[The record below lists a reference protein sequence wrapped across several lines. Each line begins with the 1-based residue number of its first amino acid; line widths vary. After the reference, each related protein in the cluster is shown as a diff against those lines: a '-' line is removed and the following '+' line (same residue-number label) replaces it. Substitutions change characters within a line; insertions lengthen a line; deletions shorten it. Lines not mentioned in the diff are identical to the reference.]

1 MLIDRQ
7 GRSTPL
13 IGPGEF
19 RDIAMSPAG
28 DQLAYEQLDE
38 VAGTRDIWTL
48 DLARRQKT
56 RITSDAD
63 DDLAP
68 AWSRD
73 GRWIYFASNRGGRSA
88 MYRRAA
94 DGTGGDEIVMP
105 DSARAVPFHVSS
117 AQPADLHPPGSA
129 ARQRRLGGAARSPT
143 DVPGEQRT
151 FRASTWRENEPRFS
165 ADGKWIAYSTTDTGD
180 RHVYIERVDAPGP
193 RFQVSVRNG
202 REPFWRADGK
212 ELYYH
217 GPDRWL
223 MAVTLDL
230 STPTPVIGP
239 PRQLVQL
246 QFRGWDVRYH
256 VAPMPDGSAFVMNV
270 PVAGIDAAAPQLR
283 AELAHA
289 VGEAVNFQLPIT
301 NSQAGSPDASQ
312 RGWEVG
318 SWESGVDVERA
329 QSSGG
334 VSRCHGVA
342 CS

>member
-1 MLIDRQ
+1 
-7 GRSTPL
+7 
-13 IGPGEF
+13 
-19 RDIAMSPAG
+19 
-28 DQLAYEQLDE
+28 
-38 VAGTRDIWTL
+38 
-48 DLARRQKT
+48 
-56 RITSDAD
+56 
-63 DDLAP
+63 
-68 AWSRD
+68 
-73 GRWIYFASNRGGRSA
+73 
-88 MYRRAA
+88 MYRHAA
-94 DGTGGDEIVMP
+94 DGTGGDEIVMA
-105 DSARAVPFHVSS
+105 DSAGAVPFHISS
-117 AQPADLHPPGSA
+117 SNLLTFTRQD
-129 ARQRRLGGAARSPT
+129 QRRDNDVWVVPLGADGL
-143 DVPGEQRT
+143 PGEQRT

-230 STPTPVIGP
+230 SKPTPVIGP

-256 VAPMPDGSAFVMNV
+256 VAPMPDGSALRDER
-270 PVAGIDAAAPQLR
+270 AGPGLDAAAAQFR
-283 AELAHA
+283 SELAYA
-289 VGEAVNFQLPIT
+289 VGARLRST
-301 NSQAGSPDASQ
+301 STRGCCQ
-312 RGWEVG
+312 RTVG
-318 SWESGVDVERA
+318 SWELGVDVARA

-334 VSRCHGVA
+334 DSRCHGVA